1 MADNPIRMAYL
12 AGWRN
17 VSDLCERLGDL
28 EYAVGEGRV
37 VPAPWEP
44 FYKECPACRYATAY
58 AWAQLQLQSP
68 SEVAVALAFFLGEEE
83 HLTTKIGRANW
94 LILSAKNESSR
105 ITRRLMLTEALE
117 LWEEHDAD
125 WLENIM
131 RTCAALGIETSVHFL
146 RGRVRQALQPLTKE
160 GPDEE
165 NAFPMP
171 GAAAG
176 QQSGFGF
183 DKDLLQMDGW
193 TPNPGLMVLPVDGK
207 LHSLRREILLLD
219 LGKVVLLRARKLVRS
234 VTWDKVTLVHAM
246 NGAVTLEIAD
256 ETPLVVSGYNHP
268 EQILQ
273 TVSACYRAATERI
286 LQAVAAKLTKA
297 TP

>member
-1 MADNPIRMAYL
+1 MGHVV
-12 AGWRN
+12 GWRN

-58 AWAQLQLQSP
+58 AWAQVQLQNP
-68 SEVAVALAFFLGEEE
+68 SEVAAALALFPGEEE
-83 HLTTKIGRANW
+83 QLTTKIGRANW
-94 LILSAKNESSR
+94 LILCAKNEPSR
-105 ITRRLMLTEALE
+105 ITRKLMLTEALE
-117 LWEEHDAD
+117 LWEEHDSD
-125 WLENIM
+125 WLERIVG
-131 RTCAALGIETSVHFL
+131 TCAALGIETSVNFL
-146 RGRVRQALQPLTKE
+146 RERVRQALRPLTKE
-160 GPDEE
+160 SSDEE

-171 GAAAG
+171 ESEAG
-176 QQSGFGF
+176 LQRGFGF

-193 TPNPGLMVLPVDGK
+193 TPNPGLIVLPVDGK
-207 LHSLRREILLLD
+207 IHSLRREILLLD

-246 NGAVTLEIAD
+246 DGAVTFEIAD
-256 ETPLVVSGYNHP
+256 EIPLVVAGYNHP

-286 LQAVAAKLTKA
+286 LQAVAAKITRA